1 MNAHA
6 WGQNVFVKRLGDNFG
21 KGAECWGRPRLLQ
34 YFLDAEACRVL
45 VSHAGSQK
53 AVGFR

>member
-21 KGAECWGRPRLLQ
+21 KAAECWGRPRLLQ

-53 AVGFR
+53 AVGFH

>member
-6 WGQNVFVKRLGDNFG
+6 WGQNVFVKSLGDNLG

-34 YFLDAEACRVL
+34 YFLM
-45 VSHAGSQK
+45 QK
-53 AVGFR
+53 HVRSL